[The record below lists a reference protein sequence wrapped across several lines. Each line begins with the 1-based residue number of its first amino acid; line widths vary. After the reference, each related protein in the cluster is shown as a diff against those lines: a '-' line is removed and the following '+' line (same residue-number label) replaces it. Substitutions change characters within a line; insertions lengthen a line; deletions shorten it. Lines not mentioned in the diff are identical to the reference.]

1 METGPIRVAI
11 MADTHGV
18 LRPEVE
24 RILETCDVIVHAGD
38 FDNQMLYHKLNVD
51 QPLYAVRG
59 NNDRGWSGGLGQVN
73 RFEIGGVKFIMA
85 HERVDIPSVLK
96 DIQVVIFG
104 HSHMYYQQEISGR
117 LWLNPGSCGYK
128 RFTLPLSMAVMTIED
143 GTYEVET
150 VWLEH
155 GYGTPGAATS
165 QREKAK
171 ASKYE
176 KQQKRYKQK
185 QAKSEEQADKAKG
198 AVKAAKYGGQ
208 PAARQETVK
217 PAQDQEKEYLFLIAK
232 ILRRRKAGESRELV
246 IRNLGENFR
255 LAATIYDIC
264 EKKPD
269 SNARQILEQVL
280 EQISF
285 EWKRFPADETPWNI
299 PSQQVR
305 IKVTA

>member
-1 METGPIRVAI
+1 METGPIRVAV

-24 RILETCDVIVHAGD
+24 RILETCDMVIHAGD

-85 HERVDIPSVLK
+85 HERVDIPSVLQ

-185 QAKSEEQADKAKG
+185 QAKGEGQADKAKG
-198 AVKAAKYGGQ
+198 AVKAARYGGQ
-208 PAARQETVK
+208 PAARQEAVK
-217 PAQDQEKEYLFLIAK
+217 PAPDQEKEYLFLIAK
-232 ILRRRKAGESRELV
+232 ILRLRKAGESREWV

-255 LAATIYDIC
+255 LASTIYDIC
-264 EKKPD
+264 EKRPD
-269 SNARQILEQVL
+269 SNARQILELLL

-285 EWKRFPADETPWNI
+285 
-299 PSQQVR
+299 
-305 IKVTA
+305 

>member
-171 ASKYE
+171 TSKYE

-185 QAKSEEQADKAKG
+185 QAKGEGQADKAKG
-198 AVKAAKYGGQ
+198 AVKAARYGGQ
-208 PAARQETVK
+208 PAARQEAVK
-217 PAQDQEKEYLFLIAK
+217 PAPDQEKEYLFLIAK
-232 ILRRRKAGESRELV
+232 ILRLRKAGESREWV

-255 LAATIYDIC
+255 LASTIYDIC
-264 EKKPD
+264 EKRPD
-269 SNARQILEQVL
+269 SNARQILELLL

-285 EWKRFPADETPWNI
+285 
-299 PSQQVR
+299 
-305 IKVTA
+305 

>member
-1 METGPIRVAI
+1 METGPIRVAV

-128 RFTLPLSMAVMTIED
+128 HFTLPLSMAVMTIEE

-150 VWLEH
+150 IWLEH

-185 QAKSEEQADKAKG
+185 QAKGEGQADKAKG
-198 AVKAAKYGGQ
+198 AVKAARYGGQ
-208 PAARQETVK
+208 PAARQEAVK
-217 PAQDQEKEYLFLIAK
+217 PAPDQEKEYLFLIAK
-232 ILRRRKAGESRELV
+232 ILRLRKAGESREWV

-255 LAATIYDIC
+255 LASTIYDIC
-264 EKKPD
+264 EKRPD
-269 SNARQILEQVL
+269 SNARQILELLL

-285 EWKRFPADETPWNI
+285 
-299 PSQQVR
+299 
-305 IKVTA
+305 

>member
-1 METGPIRVAI
+1 MDTGPIRVAI

-185 QAKSEEQADKAKG
+185 QAKGEGQADKAKG
-198 AVKAAKYGGQ
+198 AVKAARYGGQ
-208 PAARQETVK
+208 PAARQEAVK
-217 PAQDQEKEYLFLIAK
+217 PAPDQEKEYLFLIAK
-232 ILRRRKAGESRELV
+232 ILRLRKAGESREWV

-255 LAATIYDIC
+255 LASTIYDIC
-264 EKKPD
+264 EKRPD
-269 SNARQILEQVL
+269 SNARQILELLL

-285 EWKRFPADETPWNI
+285 
-299 PSQQVR
+299 
-305 IKVTA
+305 

>member
-51 QPLYAVRG
+51 QPLSAVRG

-185 QAKSEEQADKAKG
+185 QAKGEGQADKAKG
-198 AVKAAKYGGQ
+198 AVKAARYGGQ
-208 PAARQETVK
+208 PAARQEAVK
-217 PAQDQEKEYLFLIAK
+217 PAPDQEKEYLFLIAK
-232 ILRRRKAGESRELV
+232 ILRLRKAGESREWV

-255 LAATIYDIC
+255 LASTIYDIC
-264 EKKPD
+264 EKRPD
-269 SNARQILEQVL
+269 SNARQILELLL

-285 EWKRFPADETPWNI
+285 
-299 PSQQVR
+299 
-305 IKVTA
+305 

>member
-185 QAKSEEQADKAKG
+185 QAKGEGQADKEKG

-208 PAARQETVK
+208 PAARQEAVK

-232 ILRRRKAGESRELV
+232 ILRLRKAGESREWV
-246 IRNLGENFR
+246 IRNLRENFR

-269 SNARQILEQVL
+269 SNARQILELLL

-285 EWKRFPADETPWNI
+285 
-299 PSQQVR
+299 
-305 IKVTA
+305 

>member
-1 METGPIRVAI
+1 
-11 MADTHGV
+11 
-18 LRPEVE
+18 
-24 RILETCDVIVHAGD
+24 
-38 FDNQMLYHKLNVD
+38 MLYHKLNVD

-185 QAKSEEQADKAKG
+185 QAKGEGQADKAKG

-232 ILRRRKAGESRELV
+232 ILRLRKAGESREWV

-269 SNARQILEQVL
+269 SNARQILELLL

-285 EWKRFPADETPWNI
+285 
-299 PSQQVR
+299 
-305 IKVTA
+305 

>member
-1 METGPIRVAI
+1 MEKGPIRVAI

-150 VWLEH
+150 IWLEH

-185 QAKSEEQADKAKG
+185 QAKGEGQADKAKG
-198 AVKAAKYGGQ
+198 AVKAARYGGQ
-208 PAARQETVK
+208 PAARQEAVK
-217 PAQDQEKEYLFLIAK
+217 PAPDQEKEYLFLIAK
-232 ILRRRKAGESRELV
+232 ILRLRKAGESREWV

-255 LAATIYDIC
+255 LASTIYDIC

-269 SNARQILEQVL
+269 SNARQILELLL

-285 EWKRFPADETPWNI
+285 
-299 PSQQVR
+299 
-305 IKVTA
+305 

>member
-185 QAKSEEQADKAKG
+185 QAKGEGQADKAKG
-198 AVKAAKYGGQ
+198 AVKAARYGGQ
-208 PAARQETVK
+208 PAAREEAVK
-217 PAQDQEKEYLFLIAK
+217 PAPDQEKEYLFLIAK
-232 ILRRRKAGESRELV
+232 ILRLRKAGESREWV

-255 LAATIYDIC
+255 LASTIYDIC
-264 EKKPD
+264 EKRPD
-269 SNARQILEQVL
+269 SNARQILELLL

-285 EWKRFPADETPWNI
+285 
-299 PSQQVR
+299 
-305 IKVTA
+305 

>member
-185 QAKSEEQADKAKG
+185 QAKGEGRADKAKG
-198 AVKAAKYGGQ
+198 AVKAARYGGQ
-208 PAARQETVK
+208 PAARQEAVK
-217 PAQDQEKEYLFLIAK
+217 PAPDQEKEYLFLIAK
-232 ILRRRKAGESRELV
+232 ILRLRKAGESREWV

-255 LAATIYDIC
+255 LASTIYDIC
-264 EKKPD
+264 EKRPD
-269 SNARQILEQVL
+269 SNARQILELLL

-285 EWKRFPADETPWNI
+285 
-299 PSQQVR
+299 
-305 IKVTA
+305 

>member
-1 METGPIRVAI
+1 MEGGPIRAAV

-24 RILETCDVIVHAGD
+24 RILETCDVIIHAGD
-38 FDNQMLYHKLNVD
+38 FDSQMLYHKLEVN

-59 NNDRGWSGGLGQVN
+59 NNDRGWSGGLAAVK

-85 HERVDIPSVLK
+85 HERADIPSPPGDV
-96 DIQVVIFG
+96 QVVIFG
-104 HSHMYYQQEISGR
+104 HSHMFYQQEINGR

-128 RFTLPLSMAVMTIED
+128 RFTLPLSMAVMTIEE

-150 VWLEH
+150 IWLEH

-176 KQQKRYKQK
+176 KHQKRYKQK
-185 QAKSEEQADKAKG
+185 QAKGAGQTDKAKG
-198 AVKAAKYGGQ
+198 AVMAARYGGQ
-208 PAARQETVK
+208 PAAKQEAVK
-217 PAQDQEKEYLFLIAK
+217 PVPDQEKEYLFLIAK
-232 ILRRRKAGESRELV
+232 ILRLRKAGESREWV

-264 EKKPD
+264 EKKLD
-269 SNARQILEQVL
+269 ANARQILELLL

-285 EWKRFPADETPWNI
+285 
-299 PSQQVR
+299 
-305 IKVTA
+305 

>member
-59 NNDRGWSGGLGQVN
+59 NNDRGWSGGLAQVN

-185 QAKSEEQADKAKG
+185 QAKGEGQADKAKG
-198 AVKAAKYGGQ
+198 AVKAARYGGQ
-208 PAARQETVK
+208 PAARQEAVK
-217 PAQDQEKEYLFLIAK
+217 PAPDQEKEYLFLIAK
-232 ILRRRKAGESRELV
+232 ILRLRKAGESREWV

-255 LAATIYDIC
+255 LASTIYDIC
-264 EKKPD
+264 EKRPD
-269 SNARQILEQVL
+269 SNARQILELLL

-285 EWKRFPADETPWNI
+285 
-299 PSQQVR
+299 
-305 IKVTA
+305 

>member
-38 FDNQMLYHKLNVD
+38 FDNQMLYHKLDVS
-51 QPLYAVRG
+51 QPLFAVRG
-59 NNDRGWSGGLGQVN
+59 NNDRGWSGGLPNVK

-85 HERVDIPSVLK
+85 HERVDIPSSLQGV
-96 DIQVVIFG
+96 QVAVFG

-232 ILRRRKAGESRELV
+232 ILRLRKAGESREWV

-255 LAATIYDIC
+255 LASTIYDIC
-264 EKKPD
+264 EKRPD
-269 SNARQILEQVL
+269 SNARQILELLL
-280 EQISF
+280 EQLSF
-285 EWKRFPADETPWNI
+285 
-299 PSQQVR
+299 
-305 IKVTA
+305 

>member
-85 HERVDIPSVLK
+85 HERVDVPSVLK

-185 QAKSEEQADKAKG
+185 QAKGEGQADKAKG
-198 AVKAAKYGGQ
+198 AVKAARYGGQ
-208 PAARQETVK
+208 PAARQEAVK
-217 PAQDQEKEYLFLIAK
+217 PAPDQEKEYLFLIAK
-232 ILRRRKAGESRELV
+232 ILRLRKAGESREWV

-255 LAATIYDIC
+255 LASTIYDIC
-264 EKKPD
+264 EKRPD
-269 SNARQILEQVL
+269 SNARQILELLL

-285 EWKRFPADETPWNI
+285 
-299 PSQQVR
+299 
-305 IKVTA
+305 

>member
-171 ASKYE
+171 TSKYE

-185 QAKSEEQADKAKG
+185 QAKGEGQADKAKG

-232 ILRRRKAGESRELV
+232 ILRLRKAGESREWV
-246 IRNLGENFR
+246 IRNLGR
-255 LAATIYDIC
+255 ISGWRQPYTIYA
-264 EKKPD
+264 KKSRTQMPG
-269 SNARQILEQVL
+269 
-280 EQISF
+280 
-285 EWKRFPADETPWNI
+285 RFWNCYWNK
-299 PSQQVR
+299 SLFSGNTSWR
-305 IKVTA
+305 MRRHGTHRHSKSG

>member
-185 QAKSEEQADKAKG
+185 QAKGEGQADKAKG
-198 AVKAAKYGGQ
+198 AVKAANSGGQ
-208 PAARQETVK
+208 PAARQEAVK
-217 PAQDQEKEYLFLIAK
+217 PAPDQEKEYLFLIAK
-232 ILRRRKAGESRELV
+232 ILRLRKAGESREWV

-269 SNARQILEQVL
+269 SNARQILELLL

-285 EWKRFPADETPWNI
+285 
-299 PSQQVR
+299 
-305 IKVTA
+305 

>member
-1 METGPIRVAI
+1 

-185 QAKSEEQADKAKG
+185 QAKGEGQADKEKG

-208 PAARQETVK
+208 PAARQEAVK

-232 ILRRRKAGESRELV
+232 ILRLRKAGESREWV

-269 SNARQILEQVL
+269 SNARQILELLL

-285 EWKRFPADETPWNI
+285 
-299 PSQQVR
+299 
-305 IKVTA
+305 

>member
-1 METGPIRVAI
+1 METGPIRVAV

-24 RILETCDVIVHAGD
+24 SILETCDVIVHAGD
-38 FDNQMLYHKLNVD
+38 FDNQMLYHKLNVN

-185 QAKSEEQADKAKG
+185 QAKGEGQADKAKG
-198 AVKAAKYGGQ
+198 AVKAARYGGQ
-208 PAARQETVK
+208 PAARQEAVK
-217 PAQDQEKEYLFLIAK
+217 PAPDQEKEYLFLIAK
-232 ILRRRKAGESRELV
+232 ILRLRKAGESREWV

-255 LAATIYDIC
+255 LASTIYDIC
-264 EKKPD
+264 EKRPD
-269 SNARQILEQVL
+269 SNARQILELLL

-285 EWKRFPADETPWNI
+285 
-299 PSQQVR
+299 
-305 IKVTA
+305 

>member
-38 FDNQMLYHKLNVD
+38 FDNQMLFHKLNVD

-128 RFTLPLSMAVMTIED
+128 RFTLPLSMAVMTIEE

-150 VWLEH
+150 IWLEH

-185 QAKSEEQADKAKG
+185 QAKGEGQADKAKG
-198 AVKAAKYGGQ
+198 AVKAARYGGQ
-208 PAARQETVK
+208 PAARQEAVK
-217 PAQDQEKEYLFLIAK
+217 PAPDQEKEYLFLIAK
-232 ILRRRKAGESRELV
+232 ILRLRKAGESREWV

-255 LAATIYDIC
+255 LASTIYDIC
-264 EKKPD
+264 EKRPD
-269 SNARQILEQVL
+269 SNARQILELLL

-285 EWKRFPADETPWNI
+285 
-299 PSQQVR
+299 
-305 IKVTA
+305 

>member
-1 METGPIRVAI
+1 METGPIRVAV

-185 QAKSEEQADKAKG
+185 QAKGEGQADKAKG
-198 AVKAAKYGGQ
+198 AVKAARYGGQ
-208 PAARQETVK
+208 PAARQEAVK
-217 PAQDQEKEYLFLIAK
+217 PAPDQEKEYLFLIAK
-232 ILRRRKAGESRELV
+232 ILRLRKAGESREWV

-255 LAATIYDIC
+255 LASTIYDIC
-264 EKKPD
+264 EKRPD
-269 SNARQILEQVL
+269 SNARQILELLL

-285 EWKRFPADETPWNI
+285 
-299 PSQQVR
+299 
-305 IKVTA
+305 

>member
-150 VWLEH
+150 IWLEH

-185 QAKSEEQADKAKG
+185 QAKGEGQADKAKG

-208 PAARQETVK
+208 PAARQEAVK
-217 PAQDQEKEYLFLIAK
+217 PAPDQEKEYLFLIAK
-232 ILRRRKAGESRELV
+232 ILRLRKAGESREWV

-255 LAATIYDIC
+255 LASTIYDIC

-269 SNARQILEQVL
+269 SNARQILELLL

-285 EWKRFPADETPWNI
+285 
-299 PSQQVR
+299 
-305 IKVTA
+305 

>member
-1 METGPIRVAI
+1 METGPIRMAI

-208 PAARQETVK
+208 PAARQETVQ
-217 PAQDQEKEYLFLIAK
+217 PAPDQEKEYLFLIAK
-232 ILRRRKAGESRELV
+232 ILRLRKAGESREWV

-269 SNARQILEQVL
+269 SNARQILELLL

-285 EWKRFPADETPWNI
+285 
-299 PSQQVR
+299 
-305 IKVTA
+305 

>member
-38 FDNQMLYHKLNVD
+38 FDNQMLYHKLNVH

-185 QAKSEEQADKAKG
+185 QAKGEGQADKAKG

-208 PAARQETVK
+208 PAARQEAVK
-217 PAQDQEKEYLFLIAK
+217 PAPDQEKEYLFLIAK
-232 ILRRRKAGESRELV
+232 ILRLRKAGESREWV

-269 SNARQILEQVL
+269 SNARQILELLL

-285 EWKRFPADETPWNI
+285 
-299 PSQQVR
+299 
-305 IKVTA
+305 

>member
-185 QAKSEEQADKAKG
+185 QAKGEGQADKAKG
-198 AVKAAKYGGQ
+198 AVKAARYGGQ
-208 PAARQETVK
+208 PAARQEAVK
-217 PAQDQEKEYLFLIAK
+217 PAPDQEKEYLFLIAK
-232 ILRRRKAGESRELV
+232 ILRLRKAGESREWV

-255 LAATIYDIC
+255 LASTIYDIC

-269 SNARQILEQVL
+269 ANARQILELLL

-285 EWKRFPADETPWNI
+285 
-299 PSQQVR
+299 
-305 IKVTA
+305 

>member
-1 METGPIRVAI
+1 METGPIRVAV

-185 QAKSEEQADKAKG
+185 QAKGEGQADKAKG

-208 PAARQETVK
+208 PAARQEAVK
-217 PAQDQEKEYLFLIAK
+217 PAPDQEKEYLFLIAK
-232 ILRRRKAGESRELV
+232 ILRLRKAGESREWV

-255 LAATIYDIC
+255 LASTIYDIC
-264 EKKPD
+264 EKRPD
-269 SNARQILEQVL
+269 SNARQILELLL

-285 EWKRFPADETPWNI
+285 
-299 PSQQVR
+299 
-305 IKVTA
+305 

>member
-1 METGPIRVAI
+1 MEAGPIRVAV

-24 RILETCDVIVHAGD
+24 RILETCDMVIHAGD

-185 QAKSEEQADKAKG
+185 QAKGEGQADKAKG
-198 AVKAAKYGGQ
+198 AVKAARYGGQ
-208 PAARQETVK
+208 PAARQEAVK
-217 PAQDQEKEYLFLIAK
+217 PAPDQEKEYLFLIAK
-232 ILRRRKAGESRELV
+232 ILRLRKAGESREWV

-255 LAATIYDIC
+255 LASTIYDIC

-269 SNARQILEQVL
+269 SNARQILELLL

-285 EWKRFPADETPWNI
+285 
-299 PSQQVR
+299 
-305 IKVTA
+305 

>member
-1 METGPIRVAI
+1 M
-11 MADTHGV
+11 

-171 ASKYE
+171 TSKYE

-232 ILRRRKAGESRELV
+232 ILRLGKAGESREWV

-269 SNARQILEQVL
+269 SNARQILELLL

-285 EWKRFPADETPWNI
+285 
-299 PSQQVR
+299 
-305 IKVTA
+305 

>member
-24 RILETCDVIVHAGD
+24 SILETCDVIVHAGD

-185 QAKSEEQADKAKG
+185 QAKGEGQADKAKG

-232 ILRRRKAGESRELV
+232 ILRLRKAGESREWV

-255 LAATIYDIC
+255 LASTIYDIC

-269 SNARQILEQVL
+269 SNARQILELLL

-285 EWKRFPADETPWNI
+285 
-299 PSQQVR
+299 
-305 IKVTA
+305 

>member
-185 QAKSEEQADKAKG
+185 QAKGEGQADKAKG
-198 AVKAAKYGGQ
+198 AVRAARYGGQ
-208 PAARQETVK
+208 PAARQEAVK
-217 PAQDQEKEYLFLIAK
+217 PAPDQEKEYLFLIAK
-232 ILRRRKAGESRELV
+232 ILRLRKAGESREWV

-255 LAATIYDIC
+255 LASTIYDIC
-264 EKKPD
+264 EKRPD
-269 SNARQILEQVL
+269 SNARQILELLL

-285 EWKRFPADETPWNI
+285 
-299 PSQQVR
+299 
-305 IKVTA
+305 

>member
-185 QAKSEEQADKAKG
+185 QAKGEGQADKAKG
-198 AVKAAKYGGQ
+198 AVKAARYGGQ
-208 PAARQETVK
+208 PAARQEAVK
-217 PAQDQEKEYLFLIAK
+217 PAPDQEKEYLFLIAK
-232 ILRRRKAGESRELV
+232 ILRLRKAGEYREWV

-255 LAATIYDIC
+255 LASTIYDIC
-264 EKKPD
+264 EKRPD
-269 SNARQILEQVL
+269 SNARQILELLL

-285 EWKRFPADETPWNI
+285 
-299 PSQQVR
+299 
-305 IKVTA
+305 

>member
-73 RFEIGGVKFIMA
+73 RFEIRGVKFIMA

-185 QAKSEEQADKAKG
+185 QAKGEGQADKAKG

-208 PAARQETVK
+208 PAARQEAVK
-217 PAQDQEKEYLFLIAK
+217 PAPDQEKEYLFLIAK
-232 ILRRRKAGESRELV
+232 ILRLRKAGESREWV

-269 SNARQILEQVL
+269 SNARQILELLL

-285 EWKRFPADETPWNI
+285 
-299 PSQQVR
+299 
-305 IKVTA
+305 

>member
-1 METGPIRVAI
+1 MTAWLYLEVLCNGNGTYTGGN
-11 MADTHGV
+11 HGRHPWSAPAGGGKDSGN
-18 LRPEVE
+18 LRCNCP
-24 RILETCDVIVHAGD
+24 CGD

-185 QAKSEEQADKAKG
+185 QAKGEGQADKAKG
-198 AVKAAKYGGQ
+198 AVKAARYGGQ

-232 ILRRRKAGESRELV
+232 ILRLRKAGESREWV

-255 LAATIYDIC
+255 LASTIYDIC

-269 SNARQILEQVL
+269 SNARQILELLL

-285 EWKRFPADETPWNI
+285 
-299 PSQQVR
+299 
-305 IKVTA
+305 